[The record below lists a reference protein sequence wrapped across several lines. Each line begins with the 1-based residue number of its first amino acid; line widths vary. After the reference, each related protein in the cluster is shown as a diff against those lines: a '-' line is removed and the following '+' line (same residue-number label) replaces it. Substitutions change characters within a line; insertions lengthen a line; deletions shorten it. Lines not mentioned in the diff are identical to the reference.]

1 MAKNLDLLLPEIVG
15 LAREA
20 GRAILQIYRHEE
32 LVVTTKNDAS
42 PVTQADIVAHNI
54 LVEGLSQLTPGV
66 PVLSEE
72 GDLPSYEARQQWSQ
86 YWLIDPLDGTKEFI
100 ARTDEFSVNVALI
113 VDHEPVMGVIVS
125 PIRESCYTAL
135 SGFGA
140 FCQDAAGHPHP
151 LKTRQWP
158 RTGSLSI
165 AVSRHHQSERLAELM
180 ATHGEYST
188 LVMGS
193 SLKFCAIAESQA
205 DFYPRFGRTC
215 EWDTAA
221 GQCILTEA
229 GGAVVGLEGVA
240 LRYNTKEDIYNP
252 GFIAT
257 GDLQSLLRH
266 IVSIRELSAQIYK

>member
-1 MAKNLDLLLPEIVG
+1 MPEIVRI
-15 LAREA
+15 ARAA
-20 GRAILQIYRHEE
+20 GRAIVQVYRHEE
-32 LVVTTKNDAS
+32 LVVTTKGDAT
-42 PVTQADIVAHNI
+42 PVTQADIAAHNI
-54 LVEGLSQLTPGV
+54 LIEGLSQITPGV

-72 GDLPSYEARQQWSQ
+72 GDLPSYEERQQWSQ

-125 PIRESCYTAL
+125 PISESCYTARR
-135 SGFGA
+135 GFGA
-140 FCQDAAGHPHP
+140 FRQDAGGQPYP
-151 LKTRQWP
+151 LRTRQWP
-158 RTGSLSI
+158 PTGPLSI
-165 AVSRHHQSERLAELM
+165 VVSRHHRFERLAELM
-180 ATHGEYST
+180 AAYGDYST
-188 LVMGS
+188 LIMGS
-193 SLKFCAIAESQA
+193 SLKFCAIAQRLA

-229 GGAVVGLEGVA
+229 GGAVVGLEGLA

-257 GDLQSLLRH
+257 GDLESLLRH
-266 IVSIRELSAQIYK
+266 IVSIKELSTQIYK